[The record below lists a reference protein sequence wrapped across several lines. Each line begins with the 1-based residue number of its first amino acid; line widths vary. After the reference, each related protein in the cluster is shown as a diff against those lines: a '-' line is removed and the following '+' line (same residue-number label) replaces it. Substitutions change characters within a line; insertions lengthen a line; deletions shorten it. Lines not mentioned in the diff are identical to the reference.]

1 MTAPTSAMTRDALL
15 ADLRDVWGS
24 LDDLLDSLADED
36 WDAPTAVPGWTVHD
50 QVAHVIGVES
60 MMAGLPTPDV
70 EIPDLPHLRN
80 DVGRMNEAWIIALRG
95 ESPRAMLA
103 RFREIVARRTGQIEA
118 MTDEELTAETWTP
131 AGMADMA
138 RFLQI
143 RVFDQWIHEQDIR
156 DGVGREGH
164 LHGPAVRRTL
174 AEVANGVGFVVG
186 KKAGAPDGSSVRF
199 QVTGPEEATI
209 DVVVDGRARV
219 TDDLAGDP
227 TVTLTTDT
235 GTFVRL
241 VAGREP
247 GEAALADGRVEL
259 AGDTDLGGRVLA
271 SLAYVI

>member
-1 MTAPTSAMTRDALL
+1 MTRDALL

-24 LDDLLDSLADED
+24 VDDLLDALPDED
-36 WDAPTAVPGWTVHD
+36 WEAPTAVPGWTVHD
-50 QVAHVIGVES
+50 QVAHLIGVES
-60 MMAGLPTPDV
+60 MMAGHPTPEV
-70 EIPDLPHLRN
+70 EVPDLPHLRN
-80 DVGRMNEAWIIALRG
+80 DVGRMNEAWIIALRD
-95 ESPRAMLA
+95 EAPAAMLG
-103 RFREIVARRTGQIEA
+103 RFRGVVAERTGQIGA

-164 LHGPAVRRTL
+164 LDGPAVRRTL
-174 AEVANGVGFVVG
+174 AEIGRGIGFVVG

-199 QVTGPEEATI
+199 EITGPEPATI
-209 DVVVDGRARV
+209 DVVVEGRARV

-247 GEAALADGRVEL
+247 GEAALADGRVAL
-259 AGDTDLGGRVLA
+259 AGDPELGGRVLG